1 MHPYDNLRFYI
12 FDWDDNVLFMDTPIL
27 VEQLT
32 GGVWRERRLN
42 TSEYA
47 LVRNELP
54 KQTRYRYPQKE
65 GSPDYSRAYAA
76 FNDRPGEPSRFLI
89 DTVAAIAQERFAPS
103 YNCFKEALVAGSLF
117 MICTA
122 RAHRPSSLREGVE
135 YVIRDVLTDAE
146 RETMYTNLAGFHG
159 YYKGTAL
166 PDRAGLLD
174 WYLNKCGFVP
184 ISSPEFART
193 VPVNSPVESAK
204 FIAVERF
211 VSYATGLFYR
221 YADRIERM
229 TIGFSDD
236 DQQNVNAIAAVF
248 RKHLYPNVE
257 FFLYN
262 TSTKTK
268 KLVPVQ

>member
-1 MHPYDNLRFYI
+1 MNSYGNLRFYI

-32 GGVWRERRLN
+32 GGVWCERRLG

-47 LVRNELP
+47 LIRHELP
-54 KQTRYRYPQKE
+54 KQNHYRYPQTE

-76 FNDRPGEPSRFLI
+76 FNDRPGEPSHFLI
-89 DTVAAIAQERFAPS
+89 DTVAAIAQQRFAPS
-103 YNCFKEALVAGSLF
+103 YNCFKEALIAGSLF

-122 RAHRPSSLREGVE
+122 RAHRPASLREGVE
-135 YVIRDVLTDAE
+135 YVINNVLTDAE
-146 RETMYTNLAGFHG
+146 RQTMYTNLGGFHQ

-166 PDRAGLLD
+166 PDAAGLLD
-174 WYLNKCGFVP
+174 WYLGKCGFVP

-193 VPVNSPVESAK
+193 VPPNTPVESAK

-221 YADRIERM
+221 YAGRINRM

-236 DQQNVNAIAAVF
+236 DQKNVKAIAAVF
-248 RKHLYPNVE
+248 RKHSYPNVD
-257 FFLYN
+257 FYLYN

-268 KLVPVQ
+268 KLVPV